1 MKNSQN
7 KLVALFFIAMAL
19 PFIVYS
25 QDYSAPELSYE
36 VNRVYP
42 YISITKEKLN
52 EAQTL
57 THLYADYKSS
67 WVREYILVEVSTRYK
82 GRTRKAVSKNNTLSP
97 EQKDILDEADVGTDI
112 SVKVLYVPENT
123 LVDNDIKEIVFT
135 FTVEPESEAKYVGG
149 QQQLLQY
156 LKEKAI
162 DNIPDD
168 CFKGFDLAAVKFT
181 VNEEGEIMDAH
192 VFEHSKD
199 QKVDRLLLDVIRN
212 MPCWQPA
219 EYANGTKAKQEFVL
233 TVGNMENCMVNL
245 LNIRRNIN

>member
-1 MKNSQN
+1 
-7 KLVALFFIAMAL
+7 L
-19 PFIVYS
+19 PFIGSS
-25 QDYSAPELSYE
+25 QDYSTPGLSYE
-36 VNRVYP
+36 VNKVYP
-42 YISITKEKLN
+42 YISITKEKLK

-67 WVREYILVEVSTRYK
+67 WVREYKLVEVLTRYK
-82 GRTRKAVSKNNTLSP
+82 GRTRKAISKNDTLSQ
-97 EQKDILDEADVGTDI
+97 EQKDIMAEADVGADI

-181 VNEEGEIMDAH
+181 INEEGEITDAR
-192 VFEHSKD
+192 VFETSKD
-199 QKVDRLLLDVIRN
+199 QEVDRLLVDAIRN

-219 EYANGTKAKQEFVL
+219 EYANGKKVKQEFVL

-245 LNIRRNIN
+245 LNIRRDIN